1 MNKYPF
7 WKYLL
12 LVFVISVSVI
22 YALPNLYAPDPAVQ
36 ISGQS
41 GATEITPQTLG
52 VVQRALDNAQI
63 EYFGGTLAGDSK
75 SALVRF
81 ASGEDQLLAKSA
93 IQREMGNEFV
103 VALNLAPTTPQW
115 LRDLAAR
122 PMKLGLDLSGGVHFL
137 LEVDIDAAVQTNLE
151 SVAGQVRGLLRA
163 ERIRYRRPTVR
174 EDQILEVGFRSEEDR
189 SRAQKLIQE
198 ANPDLQYAPVQA
210 ADLYNLEISYRETDI
225 GDIEEKALQQNLTA
239 LKNRVNE
246 LGIAEPLVQRQGRNR
261 IVVEL
266 PGIQDTAEAKRII
279 GKTANL
285 EFRLEQDPGQSSFY
299 EEFAYRD
306 ASVGVGTARLERQP
320 IVTGEAVTDAAT
332 GFDENGMPQVSIT
345 LSSDGGAKMH
355 RSTRNNVGRRMG
367 VLFIEYKTL
376 VNYETDEAGNEVAVT
391 EQYAEKKVINLAT
404 VQSALGVAFRITGV
418 GSQYEAQELALLLRA
433 GALAAPMTFVE
444 ERTVGPSLG
453 AENITSGLKSIQI
466 GVALVILFML
476 FYYRFFG
483 LIANISLVANLVI
496 LSAAMSMI
504 GATLT
509 LPGIAGIVLTL
520 GMAVDAN
527 VLIFSRIREELKN
540 GLAPAAAISAGY
552 ERAWATILDANLTTL
567 IVAAI
572 LYLIGSGAVQ
582 GFAVTLFFGILTS
595 MFTAV
600 MGSRALVNLALGGRK
615 NIEKLWI

>member
-1 MNKYPF
+1 MNKYPL

-12 LVFVISVSVI
+12 LVFVLAVSAI
-22 YALPNLYAPDPAVQ
+22 FAMPNIYAPDPAIQV
-36 ISGQS
+36 SGQS
-41 GATEITPQTLG
+41 GATEIRTRTLDVAQG
-52 VVQRALDNAQI
+52 ALDEAGI
-63 EYFGGTLAGDSK
+63 DYFGGLVAEDGK
-75 SALVRF
+75 SALIRF
-81 ASGEDQLLAKSA
+81 NSAADQLLAKSA
-93 IQREMGNEFV
+93 IQRALGNDFV
-103 VALNLAPTTPQW
+103 VALNLAPTTPDW
-115 LRDLAAR
+115 LRELGAK

-137 LEVDIDAAVQTNLE
+137 LEVDIQAAVNTRLE
-151 SVAGQVRGLLRA
+151 SVAGEVRSLLRE
-163 ERIRYRRPTVR
+163 ERIRYRRPEITD
-174 EDQILEVGFRSEEDR
+174 DQVLVVGFRSEE
-189 SRAQKLIQE
+189 SRAEGLGVIRDAQPNLVFESVDADDLFNIHIAYNE
-198 ANPDLQYAPVQA
+198 AEV
-210 ADLYNLEISYRETDI
+210 R
-225 GDIEEKALQQNLTA
+225 DIEEKALQQNLTA

-246 LGIAEPLVQRQGRNR
+246 LGVAEPLVQRQGRNR

-285 EFRLEQDPGQSSFY
+285 EFRLEHDPSQSSFY
-299 EEFAYRD
+299 EEFEFRD

-320 IVTGEAVTDAAT
+320 IVTGEAVTDAST
-332 GFDENGMPQVSIT
+332 GFDESGRPQVNIT
-345 LSSDGGAKMH
+345 LSGDGGTKMH

-376 VNYETDEAGNEVAVT
+376 VDYELDENGNEVQVT
-391 EQYAEKKVINLAT
+391 EQYAEEKVINLAT
-404 VQSALGVAFRITGV
+404 VQSALGVSFRITGV

-453 AENITSGLKSIQI
+453 AENIASGIKSIQI
-466 GVALVILFML
+466 GMVLVIIFML
-476 FYYRFFG
+476 IYYRAFG
-483 LIANISLVANLVI
+483 IIANLSLVANLVI
-496 LSAAMSMI
+496 LTAAMSAI

-527 VLIFSRIREELKN
+527 VLIFSRIREELRN
-540 GLAPAAAISAGY
+540 GLPPQSAIQAGY
-552 ERAWATILDANLTTL
+552 DRAWATILDANLTTL

-582 GFAVTLFFGILTS
+582 GFAITLFIGILTS

-600 MGSRALVNLALGGRK
+600 MGSRALVNLSVGGRSK
-615 NIEKLWI
+615 VQKLWI

>member
-1 MNKYPF
+1 MNKYPL

-12 LVFVISVSVI
+12 LVFVIAVSVV

-41 GATEITPQTLG
+41 GATEISTHTLN
-52 VVQRALDNAQI
+52 VVQQALDKAGV
-63 EYFGGTLAGDSK
+63 EYFGETLSEDSK

-103 VALNLAPTTPQW
+103 VALNLAPTTPEW
-115 LRDLAAR
+115 LRDFGAK

-137 LEVDIDAAVQTNLE
+137 LEVDINAAVKTNLE
-151 SVAGQVRGLLRA
+151 SVAGQVRSLLR
-163 ERIRYRRPTVR
+163 EEKIRYRRPTVR
-174 EDQILEVGFRSEEDR
+174 EDQVLEVGFRSEEDR
-189 SRAQKLIQE
+189 QKARKLIQE
-198 ANPDLQYAPVQA
+198 TNPNLQYALVP
-210 ADLYNLEISYRETDI
+210 ADDLFNLEISYLDVDI
-225 GDIEEKALQQNLTA
+225 RDIEEKALQQNLTA

-246 LGIAEPLVQRQGRNR
+246 LGVAEPLVQRQGRSR

-285 EFRLEQDPGQSSFY
+285 EFRLENDPSQSSFY
-299 EEFAYRD
+299 EEFDFRD

-376 VNYETDEAGNEVAVT
+376 VNYETDTEGNEVAIT
-391 EQYAEKKVINLAT
+391 EQYAEKEVINLAT
-404 VQSALGVAFRITGV
+404 VQSALGVSFRITGV

-453 AENITSGLKSIQI
+453 AENIASGIKSIQI
-466 GVALVILFML
+466 GMALVIVFML
-476 FYYRFFG
+476 VYYRLFG
-483 LIANISLVANLVI
+483 VIANISLIANLII

-527 VLIFSRIREELKN
+527 VLIFSRIREELKS
-540 GLAPAAAISAGY
+540 GLAPQSAINAGY

-600 MGSRALVNLALGGRK
+600 MGSRALVNMTIGGRK
-615 NIEKLWI
+615 DVQKLWI